1 LRIRFSDPLRKALVA
16 DAYGNVGLL
25 QRLAEQ
31 VCLQEGIGEAQ
42 SEVRAIELG
51 ATLEQARAAVAA
63 QMRGRFQAFADNF
76 VRGMRRLAEG
86 LEVYRHLLQ
95 TFTEST
101 DTELIEGLD
110 SAELLNRVGHGIRQ
124 SDLTQ
129 ALVRVDRL
137 QTKIGISPPV
147 LTYSSASRKV
157 FVVDRSFLFYRRYG
171 APSWPWGEGEAE
183 FTNDLAEAEPLVL
196 D

>member
-1 LRIRFSDPLRKALVA
+1 
-16 DAYGNVGLL
+16 
-25 QRLAEQ
+25 
-31 VCLQEGIGEAQ
+31 
-42 SEVRAIELG
+42 
-51 ATLEQARAAVAA
+51 
-63 QMRGRFQAFADNF
+63 
-76 VRGMRRLAEG
+76 MRRLAEG

-101 DTELIEGLD
+101 DEELIEGLD
-110 SAELLNRVGHGIRQ
+110 SAELLDRVGHGIRQ

-137 QTKIGISPPV
+137 QTKIGIAPPV
-147 LTYSSASRKV
+147 LTYSSISRKV

-171 APSWPWGEGEAE
+171 APAWPWAEGEAE
-183 FTNDLAEAEPLVL
+183 FTNDLAEAEPLVI